1 MSIPRGL
8 CILGAKN
15 YARTVIGDAQQA
27 QPAHCEQEVGHKAGG
42 QVRGEDRGAWR
53 TTRRSG
59 TYRANLQASGTA
71 IINKKTVPLDR
82 TLCSGTM
89 TPSGPET
96 LCSGRWAHLCMGR
109 LVPPGLRQA
118 SRPRAGSGIRNNGR
132 CRRLRGPRQ
141 HPGPGERDA
150 HHAAAQHGCGRGDS
164 SRRCPRLERGHV
176 GRGGDG
182 GEA

>member
-53 TTRRSG
+53 TTRLSG
-59 TYRANLQASGTA
+59 PYRANLQASGTA
-71 IINKKTVPLDR
+71 IINKKTAPLDW

-89 TPSGPET
+89 TPSGPDPLPRT
-96 LCSGRWAHLCMGR
+96 KGTPVHGPSCSARPVAGPLPKSWQWHTQLRPL
-109 LVPPGLRQA
+109 PPPRRSTSA
-118 SRPRAGSGIRNNGR
+118 SRTRRTRRPSRRRPA
-132 CRRLRGPRQ
+132 RLRPWRQ
-141 HPGPGERDA
+141 QPPL
-150 HHAAAQHGCGRGDS
+150 
-164 SRRCPRLERGHV
+164 PPP
-176 GRGGDG
+176 
-182 GEA
+182 